1 MAYRLGV
8 DVGGTN
14 TDAAILDD
22 QLNVIYTVKA
32 HTTKDV
38 QGGIFNAI
46 SKVLAE
52 SHVDKSKI
60 GFAMLGTTKSTNA
73 IVERKDLDKVAY
85 LRIGKPASVG
95 IPPYME
101 WPADLKAA
109 VNEKAAIISG
119 GYEYDGRKIAELNR
133 DEVDAFCANLKD
145 KKTSIAIAGTFSPV
159 NPAQELQVAQ
169 WIKEDLG
176 NDVKITL
183 SHQIGGIGMLE
194 RENASILNAALMTI
208 GEQIVNGFE
217 SALAGLGIKAQT
229 FFSQNDG
236 TLMTGEFTQKY
247 PIFTIGC
254 GPTNSIRGAY
264 HLSGIKNALVLD
276 VGGTTSD
283 IGVLVNSFPRQSSL
297 SAQVGGVETNFR
309 MPDILSIGIGGG
321 TVIHRNDDGFTV
333 GPDSVGYEIV
343 TKSKVFGG
351 DVETASDNA
360 ARLNRAFHDQS
371 DKVADISEEWADS
384 VLAAINQTVAD
395 SLDQMKLKNGD
406 IPLIL
411 TGGGSF
417 LVDDQIKGISK
428 VYRPDHYDAANAVGA
443 ALGQVSGDVNRIYS
457 FEGKDKE
464 EVLKKAKN
472 EAVSN
477 AISAGADPTSV
488 EIINIEI
495 IPLAYLPGGSA
506 QVRVKAVGSL
516 KLDV

>member
-1 MAYRLGV
+1 
-8 DVGGTN
+8 
-14 TDAAILDD
+14 
-22 QLNVIYTVKA
+22 
-32 HTTKDV
+32 
-38 QGGIFNAI
+38 
-46 SKVLAE
+46 
-52 SHVDKSKI
+52 
-60 GFAMLGTTKSTNA
+60 MLGTTKSTNA
-73 IVERKDLDKVAY
+73 IVERMDLDKVAY

-109 VNEKAAIISG
+109 IDEKAAIISG

-217 SALAGLGIKAQT
+217 SALAELGIKAQT

-236 TLMTGEFTQKY
+236 TLMTGEFTQRY
-247 PIFTIGC
+247 PIFTIGY

-264 HLSGIKNALVLD
+264 HLSGVKNALVLD

-297 SAQVGGVETNFR
+297 SSQVGGVETNFR

-343 TKSKVFGG
+343 TKSKVFGR

-360 ARLNRAFHDQS
+360 ARLNRAFHDQLEQ
-371 DKVADISEEWADS
+371 VADISEKWADS
-384 VLAAINQTVAD
+384 VLVAINQTVAD
-395 SLDQMKLKNGD
+395 SLDQMKLKSGD

-417 LVDDQIKGISK
+417 FG
-428 VYRPDHYDAANAVGA
+428 
-443 ALGQVSGDVNRIYS
+443 
-457 FEGKDKE
+457 
-464 EVLKKAKN
+464 
-472 EAVSN
+472 
-477 AISAGADPTSV
+477 
-488 EIINIEI
+488 
-495 IPLAYLPGGSA
+495 
-506 QVRVKAVGSL
+506 
-516 KLDV
+516 

>member
-1 MAYRLGV
+1 
-8 DVGGTN
+8 
-14 TDAAILDD
+14 
-22 QLNVIYTVKA
+22 
-32 HTTKDV
+32 
-38 QGGIFNAI
+38 
-46 SKVLAE
+46 
-52 SHVDKSKI
+52 
-60 GFAMLGTTKSTNA
+60 
-73 IVERKDLDKVAY
+73 
-85 LRIGKPASVG
+85 
-95 IPPYME
+95 
-101 WPADLKAA
+101 
-109 VNEKAAIISG
+109 
-119 GYEYDGRKIAELNR
+119 
-133 DEVDAFCANLKD
+133 
-145 KKTSIAIAGTFSPV
+145 
-159 NPAQELQVAQ
+159 
-169 WIKEDLG
+169 
-176 NDVKITL
+176 
-183 SHQIGGIGMLE
+183 
-194 RENASILNAALMTI
+194 
-208 GEQIVNGFE
+208 
-217 SALAGLGIKAQT
+217 
-229 FFSQNDG
+229 
-236 TLMTGEFTQKY
+236 MTGEFTQKY

-371 DKVADISEEWADS
+371 EQVADISEEWADS

-395 SLDQMKLKNGD
+395 SLDQMKLKSGD

>member
-194 RENASILNAALMTI
+194 RENASILNAALMTS

-395 SLDQMKLKNGD
+395 SLDQMKLKSGD

-464 EVLKKAKN
+464 EVLKKPKTRQSAMQSVLARIQPALKSLISKLSRLPIYQ
-472 EAVSN
+472 AV
-477 AISAGADPTSV
+477 
-488 EIINIEI
+488 
-495 IPLAYLPGGSA
+495 L
-506 QVRVKAVGSL
+506 L
-516 KLDV
+516 KFASKQWVA

>member
-22 QLNVIYTVKA
+22 QLNVVYTVKA

-109 VNEKAAIISG
+109 VDKKAAIISG

-133 DEVDAFCANLKD
+133 DEVDAFCADLND

-159 NPAQELQVAQ
+159 NPAQELQVVQ
-169 WIKEDLG
+169 WVKEDLG
-176 NDVKITL
+176 NDVKITM

-217 SALAGLGIKAQT
+217 SALAELGIKAQT

-236 TLMTGEFTQKY
+236 TLMTDEFTQKY

-264 HLSGIKNALVLD
+264 HLSGVKNALVLD

-321 TVIHRNDDGFTV
+321 TIIHKNDDGFTV

-351 DVETASDNA
+351 NVETASDNA
-360 ARLNRAFHDQS
+360 ARLNRAFHGQK
-371 DKVADISEEWADS
+371 DKVADISEEWAES

-395 SLDQMKLKNGD
+395 SLDQMKLKSGD

-417 LVDDQIKGISK
+417 LVNDQIKGISK

-443 ALGQVSGDVNRIYS
+443 ALGQASGDVNRIYS
-457 FEGKDKE
+457 FEGKNKD
-464 EVLKKAKN
+464 EVLQEAQN
-472 EAVSN
+472 EAISN
-477 AISAGADPTSV
+477 AISAGADPDSV

-495 IPLAYLPGGSA
+495 IPLAYLPGDSA
-506 QVRVKAVGSL
+506 QVHVKAVGNL
-516 KLDV
+516 KLNA